1 MRIDLKQLAKV
12 EKDYQGNTVAYNSLQ
27 TMMNTVLCN
36 WDISPTDIQQDS
48 VSISL
53 QVAINTLRELKI
65 LRDEKDKPVQQLNS

>member
-36 WDISPTDIQQDS
+36 WDISPTGIQQDS